1 MENKKSLIGRTT
13 VTFICDECGKEG
25 IKTKTE
31 YERNLRLSR
40 KNYCCRECSIK
51 GAAKTRTGKHYQK
64 SVAQIEHIRSIS
76 NNRKDD
82 FTPFRYTLRAVKRR
96 FKEVDIDLEYLKE
109 LWEKQEGICPYTGL
123 RLILPH
129 DNNVHDIDL
138 PHRASLDRID
148 SLKGYVKGNVQYIS
162 TPINYMKSTMSDLE
176 TKRFLKEISS
186 YTSSFKEDQTI
197 SSSQGE
203 MSDAQAG
210 N

>member
-31 YERNLRLSR
+31 YERNLRLGR

-51 GAAKTRTGKHYQK
+51 GAAKTRTGKHYQR
-64 SVAQIEHIRSIS
+64 SEAQIEHIRSIS

-148 SLKGYVKGNVQYIS
+148 SSKGYVKGNVQYIS

-197 SSSQGE
+197 LSSQDE

>member
-1 MENKKSLIGRTT
+1 MENKKSLIGRTA

-25 IKTKTE
+25 IKPKTE
-31 YERNLRLSR
+31 YERNLRLGR

-51 GAAKTRTGKHYQK
+51 GAAKTRTGKHYQRSK
-64 SVAQIEHIRSIS
+64 AQVEHIKSIS

-109 LWEKQEGICPYTGL
+109 IWEEQKGICPYTGL

-129 DNNVHDIDL
+129 DNNIHDIDL
-138 PHRASLDRID
+138 PHRASLDRIN
-148 SLKGYVKGNVQYIS
+148 SSKGYVKGNIQYIS

-186 YTSSFKEDQTI
+186 YTSSFREDQTI
-197 SSSQGE
+197 SSSQDE
-203 MSDAQAG
+203 MSDTQVG

>member
-31 YERNLRLSR
+31 YERNLRLGR
-40 KNYCCRECSIK
+40 KNYCCRECSVK
-51 GAAKTRTGKHYQK
+51 GAAKTRTGKHYQR
-64 SVAQIEHIRSIS
+64 SEAQIEHIISIS

-82 FTPFRYTLRAVKRR
+82 FTPFRYTLRAVRRR

-148 SLKGYVKGNVQYIS
+148 SSKGYVKGNVQYIS

-203 MSDAQAG
+203 MSDALAG

>member
-1 MENKKSLIGRTT
+1 MENRKSLIGRTT

-25 IKTKTE
+25 VKTKTE
-31 YERNLRLSR
+31 YERNLRLGR

-51 GAAKTRTGKHYQK
+51 GAAKTRTGKHYQR
-64 SVAQIEHIRSIS
+64 SGAQIEHIKSIS

-129 DNNVHDIDL
+129 DNNVHEIDL

-148 SLKGYVKGNVQYIS
+148 SSKGYVKGNVQYIS
-162 TPINYMKSTMSDLE
+162 TPINYMKSTMSDSE

-186 YTSSFKEDQTI
+186 YTSSFEEDQTI
-197 SSSQGE
+197 SSSQDE
-203 MSDAQAG
+203 MSDALAG

>member
-25 IKTKTE
+25 IKAKTE
-31 YERNLRLSR
+31 YERNLKLGR
-40 KNYCCRECSIK
+40 KNYCCRKCASI

-64 SVAQIEHIRSIS
+64 SEAQIAHIRSMAD
-76 NNRKDD
+76 NRKDI
-82 FTPFRYTLRAVKRR
+82 FTPFRYTLRAIKRR
-96 FKEVDIDLEYLKE
+96 SKEVNVDLEYLKE
-109 LWEKQEGICPYTGL
+109 LWENQKGICPYTGL
-123 RLILPH
+123 HLILPRSSNIH
-129 DNNVHDIDL
+129 EIDL

-148 SLKGYVKGNVQYIS
+148 SSKGYIKGNVQYIS

-186 YTSSFKEDQTI
+186 YTSSFEEDQTI
-197 SSSQGE
+197 SSSQDE
-203 MSDAQAG
+203 MLDAQAG